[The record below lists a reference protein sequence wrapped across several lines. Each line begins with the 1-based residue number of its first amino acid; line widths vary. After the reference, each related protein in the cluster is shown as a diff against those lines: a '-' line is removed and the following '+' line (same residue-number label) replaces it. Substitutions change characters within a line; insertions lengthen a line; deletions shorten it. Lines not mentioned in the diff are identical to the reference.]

1 MLNNINKYIFD
12 FIFEHL
18 TYKRRLNAIR
28 HNKKIQTKLE
38 ISLYTYQK
46 KYFEII
52 ITPVLLKNTEI
63 LIKNNIFD
71 KNILDKL
78 IIDWKKDST
87 ELIQEKELFHFNQKT
102 NEQNLKENKILNISL
117 KELNLLNNIPNLIE
131 LNISNIINLELPC
144 LILLNL
150 ESLSLKDI
158 SKLKFLNEE
167 ENLSLKKLK
176 HLYLNNV
183 SFHEENKIKINLNNL
198 KYLDLR
204 LKEEYI
210 KDEDDEDRPFN
221 KEDNTIGFYKEK
233 TLENLINIFDFKFLS
248 IFKIGQKQLYDEYH
262 KYLELKIALKK
273 PNELFNEKYLYKYDF
288 FNLEI
293 LYRYSFSSASAAL
306 GDRFIYKYLFAK
318 TKGDKYLFKTEFKFH
333 DDLYESKIKEK
344 RYCNKIIYDNYYF
357 IDNKVE
363 VGGDGK
369 YEVDPNIDFEKV
381 NEFNIISEYKYSYEE
396 MFKNFKNNKNKIES
410 ITIEDIN
417 LDTIKL
423 DLFLNNL
430 KKFQGLKCFY
440 ITKECSFENINHFI
454 DLLNS
459 LSTIKSLYLI
469 EIVIKGILK
478 LNIKEGK
485 RINEIFPDI
494 SIKKG
499 KKKSHIKWKNN
510 NYVLLNKL
518 V

>member
-1 MLNNINKYIFD
+1 MLNLNKYILD
-12 FIFEHL
+12 FIFEHI
-18 TYKRRLNAIR
+18 TYKRRINAIR
-28 HNKKIQTKLE
+28 YNKKIQTKLE
-38 ISLYTYQK
+38 ISLYNYQK
-46 KYFEII
+46 KYFERI

-71 KNILDKL
+71 KNTLDKL
-78 IIDWKKDST
+78 KIDWEKDST
-87 ELIQEKELFHFNQKT
+87 EIIQEKELFHFNQKT

-117 KELNLLNNIPNLIE
+117 KEQNLLKNNIPNLIE

-167 ENLSLKKLK
+167 ENLSLKKIK

-183 SFHEENKIKINLNNL
+183 SFHEENQIKINLNNL

-204 LKEEYI
+204 LKEEDI
-210 KDEDDEDRPFN
+210 KDEDTPFN
-221 KEDNTIGFYKEK
+221 KEDNTTGFYKEK
-233 TLENLINIFDFKFLS
+233 TLENLINIFNFKFLS
-248 IFKIGQKQLYDEYH
+248 IFKIDQKKLYDEYN
-262 KYLELKIALKK
+262 KYCELEIALKK

-369 YEVDPNIDFEKV
+369 YEVDPDIDYEKV
-381 NEFNIISEYKYSYEE
+381 NDFNIVSEYQYSYEVIK

-410 ITIEDIN
+410 ISIGDLN
-417 LDTIKL
+417 LDEIKL
-423 DLFLNNL
+423 DLFLNDL

-440 ITKECSFENINHFI
+440 ITKECSFQNNNHFI

-469 EIVIKGILK
+469 EIVIKGELK
-478 LNIKEGK
+478 LTKNEEK

-499 KKKSHIKWKNN
+499 KKESHIKWKNN
-510 NYVLLNKL
+510 NYVLLK
-518 V
+518 

>member
-1 MLNNINKYIFD
+1 MLNNINKYILD

-28 HNKKIQTKLE
+28 YNKKIQTKLE

-117 KELNLLNNIPNLIE
+117 KELNLLNNNIPNLME
-131 LNISNIINLELPC
+131 LNISNLINLELPC

-167 ENLSLKKLK
+167 ENLSLKKIK

-183 SFHEENKIKINLNNL
+183 SFHEENQIKINLNNL

-221 KEDNTIGFYKEK
+221 KEDNSIGFYKEK

-369 YEVDPNIDFEKV
+369 YENDPDIDYEKV
-381 NEFNIISEYKYSYEE
+381 NDFNIVSEYQYSYEVIK

-410 ITIEDIN
+410 I
-417 LDTIKL
+417 
-423 DLFLNNL
+423 
-430 KKFQGLKCFY
+430 GL
-440 ITKECSFENINHFI
+440 
-454 DLLNS
+454 
-459 LSTIKSLYLI
+459 
-469 EIVIKGILK
+469 IKGN
-478 LNIKEGK
+478 NISKD
-485 RINEIFPDI
+485 F
-494 SIKKG
+494 
-499 KKKSHIKWKNN
+499 
-510 NYVLLNKL
+510 L
-518 V
+518 